1 MSEVWVVFPT
11 HPLSWVDA
19 LVDALVQVMSHT
31 AVCTDSKT
39 FKSLV
44 CNDRMSYIYWEL
56 LLMVHSVS
64 QTLSYLSIC
73 PSIICMY
80 ISII

>member
-11 HPLSWVDA
+11 HPLSWVN
-19 LVDALVQVMSHT
+19 ALVQVTSHT
-31 AVCTDSKT
+31 AVCTDSKAS
-39 FKSLV
+39 KSLV

-64 QTLSYLSIC
+64 QTLSYLFVYLS
-73 PSIICMY
+73 SVYII
-80 ISII
+80 

>member
-11 HPLSWVDA
+11 HPLSWVN
-19 LVDALVQVMSHT
+19 ALVQVTSHT
-31 AVCTDSKT
+31 AVCTDSKAS
-39 FKSLV
+39 KSLV

-64 QTLSYLSIC
+64 QTLKPHRLEKGADSGLLPLRSVV
-73 PSIICMY
+73 
-80 ISII
+80 